1 MTEIMELLKGQLSKI
16 GTDWYQPAIG
26 EQPMPGQE
34 IVREAMLQDW
44 TIDKISGILATA
56 LVIIVIFIVVAQAW
70 TNKKLVGGFQETN
83 KELLKANA
91 EIARENQTQMARL
104 TEAVNNLSSETRR
117 DISVLNEKVEGLEDT
132 IRVRQMMP

>member
-1 MTEIMELLKGQLSKI
+1 
-16 GTDWYQPAIG
+16 
-26 EQPMPGQE
+26 MPGMD

-91 EIARENQTQMARL
+91 EIARENHTQMARL

-117 DISVLNEKVEGLEDT
+117 DISALNEKVEGLEDT
-132 IRVRQMMP
+132 IRDRQMMP